1 MYLDY
6 IDHIILKAV
15 TNFISEETGVSK
27 TKAKEILIEA
37 IDDPEVTDFII
48 DWSKRQGFIPNE

>member
-15 TNFISEETGVSK
+15 TNVISEETGVAK
-27 TKAKEILIEA
+27 RKANEILIEA
-37 IDDPEVTDFII
+37 IDDSEFTDFVIE
-48 DWSKRQGFIPNE
+48 WSKRQGFIPNE